1 MIHGPITILNP
12 RTEAA
17 PYLADVINPAE
28 ESSNLVASYSITT
41 FPSAMVE
48 KLVMV
53 KKSVL
58 RSVFP
63 VVRETTSISKSLSAR

>member
-12 RTEAA
+12 TNGGCTI
-17 PYLADVINPAE
+17 LADVINPAE

-58 RSVFP
+58 RSYF
-63 VVRETTSISKSLSAR
+63 L